1 MEISVSK
8 LPRSRM
14 DTDLL
19 PENQRISA
27 WREAAAP
34 VWDIPAISHGR
45 FYAKVD
51 AYQAHELVF
60 GTIESSGQKTERSTA
75 QIASDGSDFY
85 LLQVYLNGSRE
96 VVGSGRESVIDQGDL
111 LVLDMTQVV
120 KTNCGEYKSID
131 IAVPRR
137 LLEPHLHDPD
147 AHGARRLS
155 ASRPLVSL
163 LRSHLVALHQSGPD
177 LSLEEVTAL
186 QGPTVAM
193 IATALNGEFGPENAA
208 AMTEGI
214 RLAVRRY
221 IEQHLADL
229 RLSVDQVAAQFGISR
244 ATLYRIMD
252 TKGGFVTYL
261 RLSRL
266 HRCRAEIVEPKLSH
280 KTIGQIAER
289 WGFTNPSTFST
300 SFQRAFGISPREC
313 RQIAFGLALARA
325 SAPEGDDWS
334 RWLLKVK

>member
-1 MEISVSK
+1 
-8 LPRSRM
+8 M
-14 DTDLL
+14 DTDLI

-34 VWDIPAISHGR
+34 VWDIPAITSGR

-51 AYQAHELVF
+51 AYQAHELIF
-60 GTIESSGQKTERSTA
+60 GTIESSSQKTERSTA

-85 LLQVYLNGSRE
+85 LLQVYLRGSRE
-96 VVGSGRESVIDQGDL
+96 VVGSGRDNLINQGDM
-111 LVLDMTQVV
+111 LVLDMTQAV

-147 AHGARRLS
+147 AHGARKLS

-163 LRSHLVALHQSGPD
+163 LRSHLIALHQSGPD
-177 LSLEEVTAL
+177 LTCQDVAAL
-186 QGPTVAM
+186 QAPTVAM
-193 IATALNGEFGPENAA
+193 IATALNGEFGPENTA

-214 RLAVRRY
+214 RLAVRRH
-221 IEQHLADL
+221 IEQNIGDL

-252 TKGGFVTYL
+252 TKGGFVTYVRL
-261 RLSRL
+261 RRL
-266 HRCRAEIVEPKLSH
+266 HRCRAEIVDPKLSH

-289 WGFTNPSTFST
+289 WGFNNPSTFSI
-300 SFQRAFGISPREC
+300 SFQRAFGVSPREC
-313 RQIAFGLALARA
+313 RQIAFGLTLART
-325 SAPEGDDWS
+325 SAHKDHDWS
-334 RWLLKVK
+334 HWLSKVK